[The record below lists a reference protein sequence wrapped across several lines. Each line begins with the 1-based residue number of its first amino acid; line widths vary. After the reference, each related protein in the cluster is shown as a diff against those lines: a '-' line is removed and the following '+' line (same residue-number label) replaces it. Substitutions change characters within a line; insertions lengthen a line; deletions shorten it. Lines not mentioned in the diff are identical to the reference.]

1 MDREGYFIEQTIFTD
16 VEDNM
21 SISKD
26 EVFGP
31 VTCVIK
37 VSDNDEALRRA
48 NDTNYGLA
56 SLVFAQDVSQCMSIV
71 NGL

>member
-1 MDREGYFIEQTIFTD
+1 
-16 VEDNM
+16 M

-31 VTCVIK
+31 VTSVIK

-48 NDTNYGLA
+48 NNTNYGLA
-56 SLVFAQDVSQCMSIV
+56 ALVFA
-71 NGL
+71 